1 MTSSDVGF
9 IIFDMVFMG
18 IIIAYI
24 VFAIAGVWKTFEK
37 AGEPGW
43 ASIVPLMNFYK
54 LYKIGLGAGW
64 IFVLL
69 IIPVVNFLL
78 NIILGIKMAQAFG
91 KGVLFGLGLAFLPG
105 IFYMIL
111 GFGSSTYQGQANRI
125 M

>member
-9 IIFDMVFMG
+9 IIFDIVFIG
-18 IIIAYI
+18 IIIAYV

-43 ASIVPLMNFYK
+43 ASIVPFLNFYK

-69 IIPVVNFLL
+69 IIPVVNFIL

-91 KGVLFGLGLAFLPG
+91 KGILFGLGIAFLPG
-105 IFYMIL
+105 IFYMVL
-111 GFGSSTYQGQANRI
+111 GFGSATYQR
-125 M
+125 

>member
-9 IIFDMVFMG
+9 IIFDMALTGV
-18 IIIAYI
+18 IIAYF
-24 VFAIAGVWKTFEK
+24 VFAIAGTWKTFEK

-43 ASIVPLMNFYK
+43 ASIVPFLNLYK

-69 IIPVVNFLL
+69 IIPVVNFIL
-78 NIILGIKMAQAFG
+78 NIILGIKLAQAFG
-91 KGVLFGLGLAFLPG
+91 RGVLFGLGLAFLPG

-111 GFGSSTYQGQANRI
+111 GFGSATYQG
-125 M
+125 